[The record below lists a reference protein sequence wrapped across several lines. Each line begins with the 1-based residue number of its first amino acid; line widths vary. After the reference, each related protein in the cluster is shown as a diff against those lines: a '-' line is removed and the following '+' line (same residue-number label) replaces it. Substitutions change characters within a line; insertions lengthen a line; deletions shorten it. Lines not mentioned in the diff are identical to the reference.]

1 MTVFLRISSYG
12 RMSFECPSYSVKSDG
27 DVVLFKA
34 PHDSPDRC
42 TRSVVELGLRR
53 GIPYARLCS

>member
-1 MTVFLRISSYG
+1 MPVFLCISSYG
-12 RMSFECPSYSVKSDG
+12 RMSFEGPSYSVESDG

-34 PHDSPDRC
+34 PHDTPNRC

-53 GIPYARLCS
+53 GVTYARFCR